1 MDQRPR
7 RRGRFQP
14 EVQVNLTS
22 LIDVVFILLISFMV
36 VAPALKHGLQVELAK
51 TEGGEPLNPER
62 PVSVVITHDEDTGQT
77 KFYLDD
83 DRIELDRL
91 RPRLEAR
98 REVAMARDIDLAVLI
113 EPDGRVPTEATLQ
126 VLGII
131 LDLGITNYGFLTEPR
146 ERD

>member
-1 MDQRPR
+1 VEHARR
-7 RRGRFQP
+7 RRGRFAP

-51 TEGGEPLNPER
+51 TEGGEALNPER
-62 PVSVVITHDEDTGQT
+62 PVTVVITHDEDTGET

-83 DRIELDRL
+83 DPIEIRRL

-98 REVAMARDIDLAVLI
+98 REVALGRDVDLSVLI

-131 LDLGITNYGFLTEPR
+131 LDLGILDYAFLTEPR
-146 ERD
+146 ELD